1 MSNNN
6 DVKQQIKTELTPD
19 VGVTKQTQI
28 LLRRKTAA
36 QWEQFDQ
43 TIPLGEPC
51 FSYDPETGDCT
62 LKIGF
67 QDLDGNQQIWNALNL
82 LRCRVD
88 DGELS

>member
-36 QWEQFDQ
+36 QWE
-43 TIPLGEPC
+43 
-51 FSYDPETGDCT
+51 
-62 LKIGF
+62 
-67 QDLDGNQQIWNALNL
+67 
-82 LRCRVD
+82 
-88 DGELS
+88 